1 MDSEQKTLYPLSF
14 EPAAGELG
22 DTWLL
27 ADLGWRDSAVTRGW
41 LEGNTLGE
49 IMETFMERVI
59 GDNAFYFFG
68 RQFPLSV
75 RRLSGRTPLWVCPD
89 DAFAAERYD
98 ALGRKKWW
106 YVLRAGK
113 GARVYAGLRRDIT
126 ATEFYEAS
134 FRQEVPDFMR
144 VYEPAAGESFLL
156 EPGILHGAD
165 GDIEVL
171 EIAESSPLDCQ
182 VCTWNGMPAEEFG
195 AVEAMEFARLTAGEP
210 VRGALPCSCDEF
222 DIARIDLH
230 DPVRVEGDE
239 QFSVLV
245 CLSGKASVQ
254 TGTSSKGANASSE
267 EGSGAGRYPVAAG
280 GVLLIPAELNTY
292 FLVPEA
298 ADTVLLEASVR
309 RVPEIAK
316 DPTTLWQTPSE

>member
-1 MDSEQKTLYPLSF
+1 METEQKALYPLAF
-14 EPAAGELG
+14 EPAAGEAG

-49 IMETFMERVI
+49 IMETFMERI
-59 GDNAFYFFG
+59 TGDNAFYFFG

-75 RRLSGRTPLWVCPD
+75 RRLTGKTPLWVCPD

-106 YVLRAGK
+106 YVLRAGQ
-113 GARVYAGLRRDIT
+113 GARIYAGQRRDIT

-134 FRQEVPDFMR
+134 FAREVPDFMR
-144 VYEPAAGESFLL
+144 VYEPAAGDSFLL
-156 EPGILHGAD
+156 EPGLLHGAD
-165 GDIEVL
+165 GDIEIL

-182 VCTWNGMPAEEFG
+182 VCTWNGEPAAEFG

-210 VRGALPCSCDEF
+210 VRGALPCTCDEF
-222 DIARIDLH
+222 EISRIALKEAL
-230 DPVRVEGDE
+230 RVEGDE
-239 QFSVLV
+239 NFSVLV

-254 TGTSSKGANASSE
+254 TG
-267 EGSGAGRYPVAAG
+267 GSDRTESWPISAG

-292 FLVPEA
+292 YLVPEA
-298 ADTVLLEASVR
+298 SDTVLLEASVR
-309 RVPEIAK
+309 RVPEIHQ